1 MTEILFNTMEVS
13 KTLQVDKSTVKRWT
27 DEGKLKCFRTPG
39 GHRKFR
45 AEDLYQFMSEYNYGI
60 SPVNLHPQFASD
72 EAIIHGMI
80 VKKEFHVLANVCF
93 SASINGRR
101 SEIVKLFS
109 EVYQNGLSLPM
120 IFDEI
125 LCPTLKRLLGLNLSG
140 KLSAGEM
147 QLAFNALSNAI
158 ILLSDIIMKP
168 APRDNKAILATV
180 EGDKRDIEL
189 KALAILLESE
199 GYEVLN
205 LGANVPTETITQ
217 LATTKQPMF
226 IFLYTSRVVQKETF
240 IDQHTSILATAHS
253 CGSKLIVGGDAYA
266 TPEMEN
272 ISTVLYDRYFSS
284 FNEFV
289 GAQHEAIPAHPTM
302 SSDKKNLK
310 YQKDKE

>member
-13 KTLQVDKSTVKRWT
+13 KMLQVDKSTVKRWT

-45 AEDLYQFMSEYNYGI
+45 AEDLHQFMTEYNYGI
-60 SPVNLHPQFASD
+60 SPAHLYPQFASD
-72 EAIIHGMI
+72 DAIIRRII
-80 VKKEFHVLANVCF
+80 VKKEFNVLANVCF

-109 EVYQNGLSLPM
+109 EVYHNGLSLPM

-125 LCPTLKRLLGLNLSG
+125 LRPTLKRILRLHLSG

-158 ILLSDIIMKP
+158 ILLSDIITKP
-168 APRDNKAILATV
+168 APSGKKAILATA

-189 KALAILLESE
+189 KALALLLESE

-205 LGANVPTETITQ
+205 LGASVPTETINQ
-217 LATTKQPMF
+217 LAASKKPNF
-226 IFLYTSRVVQKETF
+226 IFIFASHIAQKDAF
-240 IDQHTSILATAHS
+240 IDQHTSIRNTARS
-253 CGSKLIVGGDAYA
+253 CGSKLIVGGDAYTSEELGNA
-266 TPEMEN
+266 
-272 ISTVLYDRYFSS
+272 STVLYDKYCSS
-284 FNEFV
+284 FKEFV
-289 GAQHEAIPAHPTM
+289 GAQYEPSFAQPTM
-302 SSDKKNLK
+302 NSDKKNLN
-310 YQKDKE
+310 Y